1 MKCETMLTPK
11 EIRNKEIREAKA
23 MKAAMKVIRKNP
35 IIVTMPDNEFERY
48 SPDYENLDFL
58 KRCWSSVAMESYIA
72 KFGTPPTASRL
83 GYWDLG
89 ILDEDMYFDIVKMRR
104 TRLRALIDDWN

>member
-1 MKCETMLTPK
+1 MLTPK

-23 MKAAMKVIRKNP
+23 MKAAMKVICKNP
-35 IIVTMPDNEFERY
+35 IIVTMPDSEFERY

-58 KRCWSSVAMESYIA
+58 KMVDFFGLSMESYIA
-72 KFGTPPTASRL
+72 KFGTPPTASKL

-104 TRLRALIDDWN
+104 TRLRALFDDWN